1 MQVRSLSGEEV
12 ERETLLGVGI
22 GRIVEFVQVVSR
34 IRAGAPLVIA
44 CIGRFV
50 RLGGVRAEKP
60 FTLGRSFESGRIGH
74 QRRSHGCS
82 VVLLVEVV
90 EVNSQQIAGQT
101 FPLYESRFSVGSVG
115 HRFASALDEGYLFNL
130 DTGHH
135 RFDRNGAGKRIYVLV
150 VHILYVHVECRQRPC
165 PGKKH
170 FGTLLLAVS
179 GRNGHFVAHPAGNV
193 SFRSFFIIAVNGQV
207 GGFGSHIRNEE
218 SHIGQLVPIRIGCQ
232 VFVDLYFFQNRT
244 RRVRYENGD
253 VVYVGRL
260 RKRIHRAGRFR
271 LDAAHGDYDVLL
283 SGGSGRAARV
293 GVFGTRG
300 KYA

>member
-1 MQVRSLSGEEV
+1 M
-12 ERETLLGVGI
+12 
-22 GRIVEFVQVVSR
+22 
-34 IRAGAPLVIA
+34 
-44 CIGRFV
+44 
-50 RLGGVRAEKP
+50 
-60 FTLGRSFESGRIGH
+60 
-74 QRRSHGCS
+74 
-82 VVLLVEVV
+82 LVEVV

-135 RFDRNGAGKRIYVLV
+135 RFDLNGAGKRIHVLV

-170 FGTLLLAVS
+170 LGT
-179 GRNGHFVAHPAGNV
+179 
-193 SFRSFFIIAVNGQV
+193 FFIIAVNGQV

-260 RKRIHRAGRFR
+260 QKRIHRAGRFR